1 MKGCKCAER
10 IEIKVNKFQKNGGV
24 ALLAIAVLAGG
35 LTVSTA
41 PAEAFTPPRSAWQP
55 PRMELPQWQWPTPAK
70 PMGSLQ
76 DLSIPGLP
84 KPPRPKPTRPANK
97 PPVNRVITGVNSRTT
112 IAIIHY
118 NGATSLTPNAREAR
132 PGLSIVKMYMADYVL
147 RYRKPTSR
155 DRVLLERMIRL
166 SDDGAASEINRKYPG
181 AINAIAREYGLTST
195 KGQPHWGNSTSSA
208 YDAAKFLHR
217 LRKNHPGSSV
227 LRWMQQ
233 AAPVAADGTRQNWGT
248 SHLPRVQGTKW
259 GWSDYGRKNVASASF
274 GDNYTA
280 AAFTWGHGG
289 VQTGDVAVARNY
301 LR

>member
-1 MKGCKCAER
+1 
-10 IEIKVNKFQKNGGV
+10 
-24 ALLAIAVLAGG
+24 
-35 LTVSTA
+35 
-41 PAEAFTPPRSAWQP
+41 
-55 PRMELPQWQWPTPAK
+55 
-70 PMGSLQ
+70 MGSLQ

-84 KPPRPKPTRPANK
+84 KPPRPKPSRPANK

-147 RYRKPTSR
+147 RYRKPSSR

-195 KGQPHWGNSTSSA
+195 KGQPHWGNSASSA

-280 AAFTWGHGG
+280 AAFTWGMVEYKPAMSLSLG
-289 VQTGDVAVARNY
+289 TTCDRTNAKCW
-301 LR
+301 

>member
-1 MKGCKCAER
+1 
-10 IEIKVNKFQKNGGV
+10 
-24 ALLAIAVLAGG
+24 
-35 LTVSTA
+35 
-41 PAEAFTPPRSAWQP
+41 
-55 PRMELPQWQWPTPAK
+55 MELPQWQWLTPAK

-84 KPPRPKPTRPANK
+84 KPPRPKPSRPANK

-147 RYRKPTSR
+147 RYRKPSSR

-195 KGQPHWGNSTSSA
+195 KGSRIGVTPPRAPTMQRNSSTACARIILVRVSCAGCNKLRQWRQMERARTGAHPTCLGCKAPNGAGLTMAGRTWPVHPSVTITPLPHSLGAWWSTN
-208 YDAAKFLHR
+208 R
-217 LRKNHPGSSV
+217 RC
-227 LRWMQQ
+227 RC
-233 AAPVAADGTRQNWGT
+233 R
-248 SHLPRVQGTKW
+248 
-259 GWSDYGRKNVASASF
+259 
-274 GDNYTA
+274 
-280 AAFTWGHGG
+280 
-289 VQTGDVAVARNY
+289 
-301 LR
+301 